1 MNINR
6 ISPLAFVS
14 PEAKIGE
21 GVTIHPFAYI
31 DKNVEIGS
39 NCTIMSYASVLNGT
53 RMGEGNQVFQGAL
66 LGTTPQ
72 DFSYHGED
80 TILEIGNNNVFR
92 ENVVISRSSVSGGKT
107 TIGND
112 NFLMEGVHICHDSSI
127 ADHCVIGL
135 KSIIA
140 GNCHIDSHVIF
151 SSMVSMFQD
160 THVGSWS
167 MIQGGCRFRKDIPP
181 FVVTSTNPTS
191 YYGVNVKVL
200 DYNKFSKKVINHIAH
215 AYELIYH
222 ANVSVLD
229 AVSRVEEEVPMS
241 DEIQNIIEFIR
252 NSKKGII

>member
-1 MNINR
+1 MNT

-14 PEAKIGE
+14 PEAKIGD

-31 DKNVEIGS
+31 DKNVEIGN
-39 NCTIMSYASVLNGT
+39 NCSIMPYASVLNGT
-53 RMGEGNQVFQGAL
+53 RLGNGNKAYQGTV
-66 LGTTPQ
+66 LGAVPQ
-72 DFSYHGED
+72 DFNYHGGD

-92 ENVVISRSSVSGGKT
+92 ENVVISRSSHSEGKT
-107 TIGND
+107 VIGSN
-112 NFLMEGVHICHDSSI
+112 NSLMEGVHICHDVQV
-127 ADHCVIGL
+127 ADHCVLGL

-140 GNCHIDSHVIF
+140 GNCIIDSHVIF
-151 SSMVSMFQD
+151 STMVSMFQD

-167 MIQGGCRFRKDIPP
+167 MVQGGCRFRKDIPP
-181 FVVTSTNPTS
+181 YVVTSTNPTS
-191 YYGVNVKVL
+191 YYGVNVKIL
-200 DYNKFSKKVINHIAH
+200 NFNNFSPKVISHIAH

-252 NSKKGII
+252 NSQKGII